1 MIIVSIAEAMLIN
14 IRGVETIGAP
24 AAIFAHPVFPRQLA
38 LLSRKRISA
47 TVTAASGHWVM
58 ATVMP
63 QQLALLDALA
73 TTVAAVL
80 AGCND
85 ELAHLMSNGAWSR
98 YCTAALPERQAT
110 GSGASR
116 LRAASVESKLRLA
129 SRGARLGPCN
139 HSRTRPG
146 SLKPLPMGPRVPA
159 AIDAL

>member
-1 MIIVSIAEAMLIN
+1 MLRYMLRRVA
-14 IRGVETIGAP
+14 IR
-24 AAIFAHPVFPRQLA
+24 AIQVARDRDLVRDP
-38 LLSRKRISA
+38 LSRR
-47 TVTAASGHWVM
+47 TFDGR
-58 ATVMP
+58 
-63 QQLALLDALA
+63 
-73 TTVAAVL
+73 
-80 AGCND
+80 GCKD